1 MDITTDL
8 IIEKEKKKAVRRRM
22 LLQRKY
28 FIHLKLLYMHLP
40 ALPLSLV
47 LCSAFHSV
55 QGPDVDGFSLGLGGY
70 VKSPTA

>member
-28 FIHLKLLYMHLP
+28 FMSNYTFKIAIYAPSSFTPFFGVVLSF
-40 ALPLSLV
+40 PL
-47 LCSAFHSV
+47 HS
-55 QGPDVDGFSLGLGGY
+55 GS
-70 VKSPTA
+70 